1 MGVSPS
7 SAKRKGRLIFSG
19 NNEESGSEMFFT
31 KIETSETEAG
41 TLLL

>member
-19 NNEESGSEMFFT
+19 NNEENGSEMFSQ
-31 KIETSETEAG
+31 K
-41 TLLL
+41 